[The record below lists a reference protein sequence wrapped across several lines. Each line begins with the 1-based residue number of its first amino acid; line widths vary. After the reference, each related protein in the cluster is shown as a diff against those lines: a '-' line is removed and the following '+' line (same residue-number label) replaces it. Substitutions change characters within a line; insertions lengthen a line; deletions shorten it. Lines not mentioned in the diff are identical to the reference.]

1 MAKSQQKWVNSLV
14 TTCNI
19 KVNHALVHAT
29 SLKEK
34 VVAEYNYSQCLN
46 KVKQVVQLGKHRG
59 LQNSNTKN
67 DINNRN

>member
-34 VVAEYNYSQCLN
+34 VVAEYNYS
-46 KVKQVVQLGKHRG
+46 
-59 LQNSNTKN
+59 
-67 DINNRN
+67 